1 MHGAVWHRPR
11 AEIAREVILRRT
23 PSHVVNLAAFIR
35 WLVAAAVI
43 VVSYVCA
50 EPPAGSVICAAARR
64 CQRAPRAHGN
74 ESQNRGI
81 VTRL

>member
-1 MHGAVWHRPR
+1 MLQMVRMLQSAGLRSTDKKETNMHGAVWHRPR

-43 VVSYVCA
+43 VVGYVFA
-50 EPPAGSVICAAARR
+50 L
-64 CQRAPRAHGN
+64 
-74 ESQNRGI
+74 NRWP
-81 VTRL
+81 VP